1 MAQKFLPFI
10 THLVNGVQK
19 GAVDIFVQVGSPVQ
33 AKIKGHTV
41 NLSDDV
47 KLTQYM
53 VQQYIEDMYVKMAQR
68 PKELMD
74 HISDEEFSFVISDVA
89 RFRASV
95 YHQRGT
101 LGAVIR
107 IVAFNVPSFKDLN
120 IPESVME
127 FADVTSGLVL
137 VSGLTCCGKS
147 TTQACLVDRINHS
160 RDCHIITVEEPI
172 EFVHR
177 NDLSFITQREIPL
190 DAPDMNVAV
199 RSAMRQAPDVL
210 VLSNLPNSDIIS
222 KAINTAESGHLVI
235 GVIDAPK
242 PVNAISKI
250 VNAFPNEQHE
260 MILNQLANCL
270 VADISQR
277 LIPQENG
284 ELVPEFEVLRNSYE
298 VSDLIREGKLKDL
311 ARYTNMIGE

>member
-74 HISDEEFSFVISDVA
+74 HISDEEFSFVIPDVA

-107 IVAFNVPSFKDLN
+107 VVAFNVPSFKDLS

-127 FADVTSGLVL
+127 FADVASGLVL

-311 ARYTNMIGE
+311 ARYTNIIGE

>member
-74 HISDEEFSFVISDVA
+74 HISDEEFSFVIPDVA

-127 FADVTSGLVL
+127 FADVASGLVL

>member
-74 HISDEEFSFVISDVA
+74 HISDEEFSFVIPDVA

-127 FADVTSGLVL
+127 FADVASGLVL

-311 ARYTNMIGE
+311 ARYTNIIGE

>member
-74 HISDEEFSFVISDVA
+74 HISDEEFSFVIPDVA

-107 IVAFNVPSFKDLN
+107 IVAFNVPSFKDLK

-127 FADVTSGLVL
+127 FADVASGLVL

>member
-74 HISDEEFSFVISDVA
+74 HISDEEFSFVIPDVA

-127 FADVTSGLVL
+127 LADVASGLVL